1 MSKTLAN
8 LLAVVGM
15 NLPLAIV
22 MMQPAQALP
31 EAQILEKLRV
41 VPTFTV
47 MMSSPD
53 GKKGLLQQ
61 TQGKGADAKSFTRVF
76 VDLKDAQAFL
86 ASFVKQ
92 QPQLSKSVQVIPI
105 PLSDIYKMQLEAK
118 QKSQNVSFVYI
129 PTEPQIREALSILK
143 EPYKKNA
150 AYPVPLF
157 VVAIKEKTQ
166 NIANQR
172 NDMTQL
178 FFDKQQA
185 QEWLNL
191 AKRKN
196 PQLAAKAEITV
207 ETLDNMLDSLTK
219 LQDPGQQQW
228 QQRHGRPSVRVRR
241 AAPKSGCP
249 SSHRAPARCCSGSA
263 DTGYRCARADATGSR
278 RLPTSPTP
286 KRARDRRRSE
296 R

>member
-1 MSKTLAN
+1 MSKILAN

-22 MMQPAQALP
+22 MMHPAQALP

-41 VPTFTV
+41 IPTFTV

-86 ASFVKQ
+86 SSFVKQ

-143 EPYKKNA
+143 EPYKKSA

-166 NIANQR
+166 NIAIQR

-219 LQDPGQQQW
+219 LQDPGQQQLVFV
-228 QQRHGRPSVRVRR
+228 PSRENAEIVRKIQASQATQP
-241 AAPKSGCP
+241 AAPAQK
-249 SSHRAPARCCSGSA
+249 
-263 DTGYRCARADATGSR
+263 
-278 RLPTSPTP
+278 
-286 KRARDRRRSE
+286 
-296 R
+296 

>member
-1 MSKTLAN
+1 MSKILAN
-8 LLAVVGM
+8 LLGVIAI

-41 VPTFTV
+41 IPTFAI
-47 MMSSPD
+47 MMNTPD

-61 TQGKGADAKSFTRVF
+61 TQGKGADTKSFTRVF
-76 VDLKDAQAFL
+76 VDLKDAQSFL

-105 PLSDIYKMQLEAK
+105 PLSDIYKMQMEAK
-118 QKSQNVSFVYI
+118 QKSQNVSFIYI
-129 PTEPQIREALSILK
+129 PTQPQIKEALTILK
-143 EPYKKNA
+143 EPYKTNA

-166 NIANQR
+166 NIAIQR

-185 QEWLNL
+185 DEWLNL

-207 ETLDNMLDSLTK
+207 ETLDNMLESLTK
-219 LQDPGQQQW
+219 IQDPGQQQLVFV
-228 QQRHGRPSVRVRR
+228 PSRENAEIVRKIQASQ
-241 AAPKSGCP
+241 AAPQATP
-249 SSHRAPARCCSGSA
+249 QAAPA
-263 DTGYRCARADATGSR
+263 DA
-278 RLPTSPTP
+278 PAP
-286 KRARDRRRSE
+286 K
-296 R
+296 